1 MASCPTSRGRTSS
14 AASGLLA
21 VALKRCAPSG
31 ATVRLLEGWRVA
43 LHPSAIDDDAA
54 STLLGSPAVGT
65 AGAGRGSA
73 GGDGGAA
80 LRALLASGGASIIDD
95 ISVSTDAEALLIADE
110 YSEAPRGVA
119 CVPLAS
125 LIRCVRGLS
134 GAEELRRASGS
145 ERSATTSHTEHAP
158 ADEARMLHAVAAT
171 AANQSAALVEPS
183 ASSAQ
188 RAADPPPVSKR
199 RTRHSGAA
207 AAPSKRQRAL

>member
-1 MASCPTSRGRTSS
+1 M
-14 AASGLLA
+14 
-21 VALKRCAPSG
+21 
-31 ATVRLLEGWRVA
+31 
-43 LHPSAIDDDAA
+43 
-54 STLLGSPAVGT
+54 
-65 AGAGRGSA
+65 
-73 GGDGGAA
+73 
-80 LRALLASGGASIIDD
+80 
-95 ISVSTDAEALLIADE
+95 
-110 YSEAPRGVA
+110 
-119 CVPLAS
+119 PLAS